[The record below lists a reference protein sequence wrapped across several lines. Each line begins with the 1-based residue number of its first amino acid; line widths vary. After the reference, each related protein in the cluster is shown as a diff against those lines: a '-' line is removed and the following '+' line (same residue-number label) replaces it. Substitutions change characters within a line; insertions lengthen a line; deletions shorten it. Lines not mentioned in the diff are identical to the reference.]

1 MSNEPPTLDEIVK
14 GLTDFGAVWVN
25 AQQSYCDKIAE
36 AFSHMQ
42 FKPVEFPIRDETR
55 PAEKETQAA

>member
-1 MSNEPPTLDEIVK
+1 MSEPTSEEQTEALVLFGHLWSD
-14 GLTDFGAVWVN
+14 LT
-25 AQQSYCDKIAE
+25 QSYCDKIAE

-42 FKPVEFPIRDETR
+42 FKPIEFPIRDETR